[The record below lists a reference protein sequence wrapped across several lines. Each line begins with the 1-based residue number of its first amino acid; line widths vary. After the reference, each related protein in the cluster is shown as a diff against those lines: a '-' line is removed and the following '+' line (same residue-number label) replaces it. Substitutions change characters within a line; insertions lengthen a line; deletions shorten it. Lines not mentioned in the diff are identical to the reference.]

1 VPLPHSVRRAAALFL
16 LLCCLQYDALASE
29 SKKTT
34 VVVLGVEHA
43 AQLVAPA
50 SSAGMLT
57 AFIERVAPEAICIE
71 RPPEQASRRDFY
83 DFTYEVQDV
92 VVPHADARRIALCPM
107 DWMPSVEDQM
117 LAFGRNLD
125 EPPEMHPRQGLG
137 AFVTFPDAKTRALD
151 LFFAEDPAIS
161 APVVAWSQKQAA
173 RADRDFPRRLYLYR
187 TFLQARRVASAAN
200 HYRGRTLLVVVG
212 YFHKPDIEAILS
224 ADPSIELRQAAS
236 FGRPADVDAEQATT
250 QRHRAAVL
258 SFNLL
263 GRQAETRNVDWQ
275 WLERT
280 LTALESSGRSAE
292 SQLFRA
298 RLEELT
304 GPLTPRAAAT
314 RYRSLLAATPAD
326 AAFSW
331 TGVKDASRLD
341 SFFDPFGNLTVR
353 QRITIELVRSLR
365 ASGGARDAS
374 RLLGELRNQLGE
386 RKGRQLDA
394 YAGEYLQ
401 SKQADPQS

>member
-1 VPLPHSVRRAAALFL
+1 MPVPHSFRRAAALFL
-16 LLCCLQYDALASE
+16 VLCCLQTALAAE

-34 VVVLGVEHA
+34 VVVLGVEHT

-50 SSAGMLT
+50 SRAGMLT
-57 AFIERVAPEAICIE
+57 ALIESMAPDAICIE

-92 VVPHADARRIALCPM
+92 VVPHVEARRIALCPM
-107 DWMPSVEDQM
+107 DWMPPVEDQM

-125 EPPEMHPRQGLG
+125 EPPEMRPRQGLG
-137 AFVTFPDAKTRALD
+137 AFLTFPDAKTRELD
-151 LFFAEDPAIS
+151 LFFAEDPAVS
-161 APVVAWSQKQAA
+161 APVVAWSQTPAA
-173 RADRDFPRRLYLYR
+173 PADRDFPRRLYLYR
-187 TFLQARRVASAAN
+187 TFLQTRRVAAAAN
-200 HYRGRTLLVVVG
+200 NYRGRTVLVVVG

-224 ADPSIELRQAAS
+224 ADPTIELRPAS
-236 FGRPADVDAEQATT
+236 SYGRPAEADAEQATT
-250 QRHRAAVL
+250 QTHRAAVL

-263 GRQAETRNVDWQ
+263 GRQADTKNIDWQ
-275 WLERT
+275 WMERT
-280 LTALESSGRSAE
+280 LAALESTGPTAE
-292 SQLFRA
+292 SPLFRA

-304 GPLTPRAAAT
+304 GRLAPRAAVT
-314 RYRSLLAATPAD
+314 RYRSLLAATAAD
-326 AAFSW
+326 AAFGW

-353 QRITIELVRSLR
+353 QRITLELVRSLR
-365 ASGGARDAS
+365 ATGGAREAS

-394 YAGEYLQ
+394 YAAEYLH
-401 SKQADPQS
+401 SK

>member
-1 VPLPHSVRRAAALFL
+1 MPLPQFFRRAAALFL
-16 LLCCLQYDALASE
+16 LLCCLQNNALAAE

-34 VVVLGVEHA
+34 VVVLGVEHT

-57 AFIERVAPEAICIE
+57 AFIERVAPDAICIE

-83 DFTYEVQDV
+83 DFTHEVQDV

-107 DWMPSVEDQM
+107 DWMPSAEDQM

-125 EPPEMHPRQGLG
+125 EPPEMRPRQGLG
-137 AFVTFPDAKTRALD
+137 AFLTFPEAKTRELD
-151 LFFAEDPAIS
+151 LFFAEDPAVS

-187 TFLQARRVASAAN
+187 TFLQARRVAAAAN
-200 HYRGRTLLVVVG
+200 NYRGRTVLVVVG
-212 YFHKPDIEAILS
+212 YFHEPDIEAILS
-224 ADPSIELRQAAS
+224 ADPSIELRQASS
-236 FGRPADVDAEQATT
+236 FGRPTDADAEQATT

-263 GRQAETRNVDWQ
+263 GRQADTKNIDWQ
-275 WLERT
+275 WMERT
-280 LTALESSGRSAE
+280 LTALESNGPTAE
-292 SQLFRA
+292 LQLFRI

-304 GPLTPRAAAT
+304 GRLAPRAAVT

-326 AAFSW
+326 AAFAW

-365 ASGGARDAS
+365 ASGAEREAS
-374 RLLGELRNQLGE
+374 RLLSELRNQLGE

-401 SKQADPQS
+401 SKQSNPRS